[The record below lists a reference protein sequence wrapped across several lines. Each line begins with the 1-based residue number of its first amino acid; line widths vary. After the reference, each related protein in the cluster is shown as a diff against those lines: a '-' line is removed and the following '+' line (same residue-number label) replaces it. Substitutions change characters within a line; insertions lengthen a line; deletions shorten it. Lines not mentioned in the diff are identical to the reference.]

1 MRDAECITFPQELF
15 LAHAVRWIAVLSEVM
30 NMRKIICAMVFAA
43 SVGVVSAVSGI
54 AAPIGLGVPP
64 AADHENALQ
73 QVQSN
78 RCDRLRRACENK
90 DIRGEEG
97 MGNCRRYRDEC
108 GGRRSYCDRLRR
120 ACENKDERGE
130 RGEGNCRRY
139 REECR

>member
-1 MRDAECITFPQELF
+1 
-15 LAHAVRWIAVLSEVM
+15 
-30 NMRKIICAMVFAA
+30 MRKIICAIAFAA
-43 SVGVVSAVSGI
+43 SVGALGGASVV
-54 AAPIGLGVPP
+54 AAPIGSDVQR
-64 AADHENALQ
+64 AADYENVLQ
-73 QVQSN
+73 HVQSN

-108 GGRRSYCDRLRR
+108 GDRGSYCSRLRR

>member
-1 MRDAECITFPQELF
+1 MRQ
-15 LAHAVRWIAVLSEVM
+15 
-30 NMRKIICAMVFAA
+30 IICTIALVVIFGAL
-43 SVGVVSAVSGI
+43 SVATGI
-54 AAPIGLGVPP
+54 AAPIGPDALQV
-64 AADHENALQ
+64 ADYENVVQ

-97 MGNCRRYRDEC
+97 MGNCRRYREEC
-108 GGRRSYCDRLRR
+108 GDRGSYCSRLRR

-139 REECR
+139 RQECR

>member
-1 MRDAECITFPQELF
+1 
-15 LAHAVRWIAVLSEVM
+15 
-30 NMRKIICAMVFAA
+30 MRKIIRAIAFAA
-43 SVGVVSAVSGI
+43 SVGVVSVASGV
-54 AAPIGLGVPP
+54 AAPIGPDVPR
-64 AADHENALQ
+64 AADYDNAVQ
-73 QVQSN
+73 QVQD

-108 GGRRSYCDRLRR
+108 GGRGSYCARLRR
-120 ACENKDERGE
+120 ACENKEERGE

>member
-1 MRDAECITFPQELF
+1 
-15 LAHAVRWIAVLSEVM
+15 
-30 NMRKIICAMVFAA
+30 MRKIICAIAFAV
-43 SVGVVSAVSGI
+43 SVSAVSAASGV
-54 AAPIGLGVPP
+54 AAPIALGLPG
-64 AADHENALQ
+64 AADHENAVQ
-73 QVQSN
+73 QVQSH

-108 GGRRSYCDRLRR
+108 DGRGSYCARLRR

>member
-1 MRDAECITFPQELF
+1 
-15 LAHAVRWIAVLSEVM
+15 
-30 NMRKIICAMVFAA
+30 MRKIICAIAFAA
-43 SVGVVSAVSGI
+43 TLGVATGVAAPVNSDVSG
-54 AAPIGLGVPP
+54 AASSE
-64 AADHENALQ
+64 HMTQ

-108 GGRRSYCDRLRR
+108 GDRGSYCSKLRR
-120 ACENKDERGE
+120 ACENKDDRGE

-139 REECR
+139 RDECRR

>member
-1 MRDAECITFPQELF
+1 
-15 LAHAVRWIAVLSEVM
+15 
-30 NMRKIICAMVFAA
+30 MRKIICAIAFAV
-43 SVGVVSAVSGI
+43 SVGAPSVATGV
-54 AAPIGLGVPP
+54 AAPIGPY
-64 AADHENALQ
+64 ASRATDYENAVQ

-97 MGNCRRYRDEC
+97 MGNCRRYREEC
-108 GGRRSYCDRLRR
+108 GDRGSYCSRLRR

-139 REECR
+139 RQECS